1 MTVSQAYRPWL
12 WCVVF
17 LALGWS
23 LIYSITRE
31 YWPHTSGIPL
41 VSSQQ
46 LPQAQKEDFL
56 AIVALGDSLLERS
69 LPRPGTFNATLPD
82 NVYWLHI
89 TYGGRDWR
97 EFEPLIGK
105 LSWFQPQF
113 ILLEDQ
119 LLLTRPPG
127 NGIAWLRKARKSLNF
142 LVAEILGL
150 SNEPPVER
158 APFNHVSENRE
169 DRLRHLNQWHLD
181 NTPLDPLSVEFLEK
195 LKRTGARVIVFRL
208 PKSASLDAIE
218 GRKPWEE
225 MLGTLLNQ
233 MGIDFVTLG
242 ESLEDDLYYDGAH
255 TNENG
260 LLIREEQFREL
271 VRSLQ
276 Q

>member
-1 MTVSQAYRPWL
+1 LTVSLEYRPWL
-12 WCVVF
+12 WCVLF
-17 LALGWS
+17 LGLGWS
-23 LIYSITRE
+23 LIYVITRE

-46 LPQAQKEDFL
+46 LPQAREEGSL

-69 LPRPGTFNATLPD
+69 LPRPDQFNSTLPD

-97 EFEPLIGK
+97 EFEPLLAK

-119 LLLTRPPG
+119 LLLMRPPG
-127 NGIAWLRKARKSLNF
+127 GGIAWLRKARKTLNF
-142 LVAEILGL
+142 VVSEILGL
-150 SNEPPVER
+150 SNEPPGQR
-158 APFNHVSENRE
+158 APFNHVSENQE

-181 NTPLDPLSVEFLEK
+181 NIPLDPLSVEFLRD
-195 LKRTGARVIVFRL
+195 LKQTGARVIVFRL

-225 MLGTLLNQ
+225 MLGTRLRQ

-242 ESLEDDLYYDGAH
+242 ESLAEDLYYDDAH
-255 TNENG
+255 TNEDG
-260 LLIREEQFREL
+260 LAIREEQFRDL
-271 VRSLQ
+271 VRTLQ